1 MSEKKKM
8 LINVTHAEESRVAI
22 VADGVLEGF
31 EIETFDHKAQKGNI
45 YKGRVESVQPGL
57 QAAFVDIGGARA
69 GFLPLDEVN
78 FKLHP
83 PRKEG
88 AQKGRLE
95 NHLHKGQEILVQ
107 VVRDAYANKPPTL
120 STYFSLPGRYLVLTP
135 HADGAGISRKL
146 DEKQRDRLRKALDAL
161 DVPEEHGVIVRT
173 AGASSTKTELARDLK
188 YLLRVWETIEEASR
202 TVRGPKLIYKE
213 RSLVI
218 RTIRDLMTPE
228 IDEILVDDPRT
239 AEEIVEFFEIALPQK
254 KSAVKLHQGEKPI
267 FNKYNLEEQIENIFR
282 RRVTLPSGGAVVFD
296 VTEAL
301 TAVDVNS
308 SKMTQE
314 GTVEDTAFKANI
326 EAAREIARQ
335 MRLRDLGG
343 LVVIDF
349 IDMRSRKNIRDVE
362 RTMKDELKK
371 DKARWD
377 ATRIS
382 SLGLMEISR
391 ERLAAG
397 KSSLRYTDCPQC
409 EGTGSIKT
417 VEAAAVQALRRL
429 QTTVVR
435 GDLENIEITVPP
447 EVCDYLLNAKRQD
460 LGSWEERYHT
470 RILVKGDPEYI
481 RDRCEMRTVVR
492 ERAAEAA
499 PLVVAPSHTEI
510 IAEVEADEA
519 REAEEARAAEAA
531 RAKAAAEAP
540 EAGAAEEAEGAP
552 AAEGAGKKKRRRRR
566 GGRKHRRPE
575 EQGEAGAA
583 GAAPAAEG
591 GDFSSVEGAIMSD
604 IFGDEEPEEGAA
616 APAEGTVAA
625 PEGEGGEVA
634 APSKKRRRRRR
645 RGRKGGAAAAQ
656 GASAEGTPG
665 EAPETAEE
673 PETPSVAAAEAV
685 KPAPAPARA
694 AEPVEAA
701 PVPAPEAAEAPAPIA
716 ALKAEIPE
724 YGEGHGPRALWWR
737 ALIGEP

>member
-146 DEKQRDRLRKALDAL
+146 DEKQRERLRKALDAL

-397 KSSLRYTDCPQC
+397 KSSLRYADCPHC

-429 QTTVVR
+429 QTSVVR

-656 GASAEGTPG
+656 GAPAEGTPG

>member
-397 KSSLRYTDCPQC
+397 KSSLRYTDCPLC

-435 GDLENIEITVPP
+435 GDLENIELTVPP
-447 EVCDYLLNAKRQD
+447 EVCDYLLNSKRQD
-460 LGSWEERYHT
+460 LGAWEERYHT

-656 GASAEGTPG
+656 GASAEGT
-665 EAPETAEE
+665 
-673 PETPSVAAAEAV
+673 
-685 KPAPAPARA
+685 
-694 AEPVEAA
+694 
-701 PVPAPEAAEAPAPIA
+701 
-716 ALKAEIPE
+716 
-724 YGEGHGPRALWWR
+724 
-737 ALIGEP
+737 